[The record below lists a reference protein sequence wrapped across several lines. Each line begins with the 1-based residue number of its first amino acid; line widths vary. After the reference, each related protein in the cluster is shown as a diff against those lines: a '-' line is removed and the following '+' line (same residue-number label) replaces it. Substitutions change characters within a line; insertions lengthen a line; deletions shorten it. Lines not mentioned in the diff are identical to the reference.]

1 MRKPDPEKLAGELRK
16 RIKTGRLTLEEAE
29 AERIA
34 AALETLRNRCG
45 EAYQVVGSL
54 ASEAGLFDDPAVIRA
69 LDLLSRP
76 FSEGDMLPFY
86 PAKDVKPAPLMPAK
100 RSGK

>member
-1 MRKPDPEKLAGELRK
+1 MSKPDPEKLAGELRK
-16 RIKTGRLTLEEAE
+16 RIKTGRLTLEAAE

-34 AALETLRNRCG
+34 AALETLRHRCA
-45 EAYQVVGSL
+45 EAYQVVGAL
-54 ASEAGLFDDPAVIRA
+54 ASGGLFHDPAVIRA

-76 FSEGDMLPFY
+76 FSKGDMLPFH
-86 PAKDVKPAPLMPAK
+86 PAGDAKPAPAKPAG

>member
-16 RIKTGRLTLEEAE
+16 RIKTGRLTLEAAE

-34 AALETLRNRCG
+34 AALETLRNRCA

-54 ASEAGLFDDPAVIRA
+54 ASDAGLFDDPAVMRA

-76 FSEGDMLPFY
+76 FRKGDILPFH
-86 PAKDVKPAPLMPAK
+86 PAKDVKLAPLMPAK

>member
-16 RIKTGRLTLEEAE
+16 RIETGRLTLEAVE

-34 AALETLRNRCG
+34 AALETLRSRCG

-54 ASEAGLFDDPAVIRA
+54 ASDAGLFGDPAVTRA

-76 FSEGDMLPFY
+76 FSKGGILPFHT
-86 PAKDVKPAPLMPAK
+86 AKDLKPAPAKPAK

>member
-1 MRKPDPEKLAGELRK
+1 MSKLDPEKLADELRK
-16 RIKTGRLTLEEAE
+16 RIETGRLTLEATE

-54 ASEAGLFDDPAVIRA
+54 ASAAGLFDDPPSYER
-69 LDLLSRP
+69 LTS
-76 FSEGDMLPFY
+76 
-86 PAKDVKPAPLMPAK
+86 
-100 RSGK
+100 